1 MSDFSRFC
9 QTVFQ
14 SDCVETLLL
23 QFILVSLWDY
33 SLNSSFEGTLHVPS
47 ITLKVNVLLETSS
60 GRTEAHEPEAG
71 LKPQP
76 PSFECVTARTLGA
89 CVCRALCWGD
99 GGDRRNR
106 RLHSGQR
113 RRKVTWR
120 AQLCCPSF
128 LLWLAEALRT
138 MGRQTL
144 RPRLANKPWRP

>member
-1 MSDFSRFC
+1 MSDFSGFC

-14 SDCVETLLL
+14 SDCVETLPL

-99 GGDRRNR
+99 GGDKEQKIAFWPEKKEGDLEGTAVLPQLLAVAGGGSKNN
-106 RLHSGQR
+106 GKTDTQ
-113 RRKVTWR
+113 
-120 AQLCCPSF
+120 AQAS
-128 LLWLAEALRT
+128 
-138 MGRQTL
+138 Q
-144 RPRLANKPWRP
+144 